1 MTEYQQNLSKARQTF
16 DTLRTSQRRAEL
28 FSAIS
33 KFLSVIIALALVI
46 TLIETIFPSPSIYR
60 KLELLIISVL
70 TGFSAVL
77 IGHRFLS
84 DKRLKTGS
92 ESEEWWAIT
101 LGKIAPEV
109 LRDRL
114 LNALQIVQQAPSTKD
129 NFSADLARHALYL
142 AVADLDDITITRAL
156 DFKNR
161 NLGMRTAGIV
171 TAAAILTFAI
181 IPGGMSDAIGR
192 IMHPNREY
200 VVELPYELSVSHD
213 QDWAYR
219 GEPVEFQIAATGTPP
234 KSVEFEY
241 HYDGG
246 ENQVETVFL
255 RGGSAVLEFKGFSD
269 PITYHVES
277 KNVVSQPQRLKI
289 VTRPQITEL
298 QYRLFPPAYSR
309 LPVEIGRE
317 NIGNVEALP
326 GSRLELTVRSSKPLE
341 TSWLIFQKSN
351 SDSTENDSTKLEI
364 SHLSATV
371 QLDLFRNGTYH
382 IRLRDDQGHFDKDP
396 VFYRV
401 MLLTDEYPT
410 VRITFPEADIELGE
424 STMLPLTLEADDDF
438 GIGRMAISYHQMGE
452 DTTVYSEKVKLDQS
466 GIPTVEVDHFWE
478 IGELYLM
485 PGDVIEYWAIAW
497 DTDNVNGPKRAE
509 SERRLV
515 RLPSMEEIF
524 AGVEETE
531 EIGMDQAE
539 RTMEAAKELRENV
552 EEILQEMRKNPEVN
566 WERQQQMEDALEQ
579 QDNLQKQ
586 VEELA
591 KTINELA
598 EKLDKHDLAKLETL
612 EKYKELQELI
622 SQIATPE
629 MREAMEKLRQAME
642 EQDPDQIRE
651 ALEDLAMDQEEFLKN
666 IERSMEILKQ
676 LQLERKL
683 DELVKQIEEILHEQ
697 EDILGEMDGDE
708 QQNTADRQKD
718 LAKPM
723 ETFHNRLQETGNL
736 AEENEAGDLAA
747 QLDSLMQELASKD
760 IPANMREAGAE
771 LSEGNKK
778 EAKSGAEMNARD
790 LAELLSKLNQMAN
803 DFKEAKKDELADKIR
818 RTTEDMLYLSEDQ
831 EELSDQSKELGTQSP
846 RYRTLAGRQDDIRS
860 ALGRI
865 IEGLFEIS
873 KETFFITPDL
883 GAALGKA
890 AKDLDKAIERYT
902 DRNPRS
908 VSQSQT
914 SALGSMNSAIRQ
926 LIDILGQ
933 IQDSNSSTGY
943 EEMLERLSEMAS
955 SQSSLNQQS
964 MPMPGQ
970 EGQQSMPGG
979 QGSGSMQRLAAQQRE
994 LQRQMEELGDDAQ
1007 GMQEILG
1014 DLDALAKNMGEVAN
1028 DMEDQNVTQR
1038 TRRLQQQIVSRLLDA
1053 TRSAREK
1060 EYSQKRESK
1069 SGEDITRRSPEQLQL
1084 DSDTQ
1089 KLRRDLKRALQE
1101 GYTRDYR
1108 RLIRAYFRSLEE
1120 IEKQETVQPPAR

>member
-1 MTEYQQNLSKARQTF
+1 MTDYQKNLDRARQTF
-16 DTLRTSQRRAEL
+16 KTLRTSQRQAEL
-28 FSAIS
+28 IAALT
-33 KFLSVIIALALVI
+33 KFLSVIIALILVI
-46 TLIETIFPSPSIYR
+46 TLIETIFPAPSIFR
-60 KLELLIISVL
+60 KLELLIISIL
-70 TGFSAVL
+70 SGFSAV
-77 IGHRFLS
+77 IIWHRFYS
-84 DKRLKTGS
+84 DKRLKPGVK
-92 ESEEWWAIT
+92 SEEWWALT
-101 LGKIAPEV
+101 LGRIAPDV
-109 LRDRL
+109 LHDRL
-114 LNALQIVQQAPSTKD
+114 LNALQIVQQSPSVKD
-129 NFSADLARHALYL
+129 NFSSDLARHALYL
-142 AVADLDDITITRAL
+142 AVADLDDVIIQNSL

-161 NLGMRTAGIV
+161 NQNIRTAAIV
-171 TAAAILTFAI
+171 MTAAILTFAV
-181 IPGGMSDAIGR
+181 IPSNMSGAIGR
-192 IMHPNREY
+192 ILHPNREY
-200 VVELPYELSVSHD
+200 IIELPYELSVSHEE
-213 QDWAYR
+213 DWAYR
-219 GEPVEFQIAATGTPP
+219 GEPVEFRISTTGTPP
-234 KSVEFEY
+234 KSVDFHY
-241 HYDGG
+241 NYDGG
-246 ENQVETVFL
+246 DYQIEPVIL
-255 RGGSAVLEFKGFSD
+255 HDGKAVLGFKGFSD

-277 KNVVSQPQRLKI
+277 KGVVSQQHRLKI

-309 LPVEIGRE
+309 LPLEIGRE

-326 GSRLELTVRSSKPLE
+326 GSRLELTIRSSKPLDK
-341 TSWLIFQKSN
+341 SWLIFQRSHT
-351 SDSTENDSTKLEI
+351 DSTQNDSINLEI
-364 SHLSATV
+364 SHLSAV
-371 QLDLFRNGTYH
+371 SQMDLYRSGTYH

-396 VFYRV
+396 VYYRIQ
-401 MLLTDEYPT
+401 LLTDENPT
-410 VRITFPEADIELGE
+410 VRIVFPDTDVELGE
-424 STMLPLTLEADDDF
+424 ATVLPLQLEADDDF
-438 GIGRMAISYHQMGE
+438 GIGKISITFHQLGE
-452 DTTVYSEKVKLDQS
+452 DTTVYSETVKLDQA
-466 GIPTVEVDHFWE
+466 GTPTIEADHFWD
-478 IGELYLM
+478 IGELFLM
-485 PGDVIEYWAIAW
+485 PGDVVEYWAIAW
-497 DTDNVNGPKRAE
+497 DTDNINGPKRAE

-586 VEELA
+586 IEELA
-591 KTINELA
+591 KTINQLA
-598 EKLDKHDLAKLETL
+598 EKLDKHDMAKLETL

-629 MREAMEKLRQAME
+629 MRKAMEKLRQVME
-642 EQDPDQIRE
+642 DQDPDQIRQ

-666 IERSMEILKQ
+666 IERSMDILKQ
-676 LQLERKL
+676 LQLERRL

-697 EDILGEMDGDE
+697 EDILDNIDSGD
-708 QQNTADRQKD
+708 QQNTAERQKD

-723 ETFHNRLQETGNL
+723 DTFHNRLQETGNL
-736 AEENEAGDLAA
+736 AEENRESDLAA
-747 QLDSLMQELASKD
+747 QIDSLMQELGKKD
-760 IPANMREAGAE
+760 IPANMREAGSE
-771 LSEGNKK
+771 LSKGNKK

-790 LAELLSKLNQMAN
+790 LAELLSKLNQMSN
-803 DFKEAKKDELADKIR
+803 EFKESHKEELANKIR
-818 RTTEDMLYLSEDQ
+818 RMTEEMLYLSEDQ
-831 EELSDQSKELGTQSP
+831 EELGDQSKELGTQSP
-846 RYRTLAGRQDDIRS
+846 RYRSLAGRQGDIRN
-860 ALGRI
+860 ALDRI
-865 IEGLFEIS
+865 IEGLFLIS
-873 KETFFITPDL
+873 KETFFVTPDL

-890 AKDLDKAIERYT
+890 AQELDKALERYT
-902 DRNPRS
+902 SRNPRS
-908 VSQSQT
+908 VSQSQER
-914 SALGSMNSAIRQ
+914 ALGSMNSAIRQ

-933 IQDSNSSTGY
+933 IQNSNSSTGY

-979 QGSGSMQRLAAQQRE
+979 SGGMQRLAAQQRE
-994 LQRQMEELGDDAQ
+994 LQRQMEELGEDAQ

-1014 DLDALAKNMGEVAN
+1014 DLDEIAKSMGEIAN
-1028 DMEDQNVTQR
+1028 DMEDQNVTKR

-1069 SGEDITRRSPEQLQL
+1069 TGEDLQRRSPEQLKL
-1084 DSDTQ
+1084 DSDKE

-1120 IEKQETVQPPAR
+1120 IEKQETTLPETK

>member
-1 MTEYQQNLSKARQTF
+1 
-16 DTLRTSQRRAEL
+16 
-28 FSAIS
+28 
-33 KFLSVIIALALVI
+33 
-46 TLIETIFPSPSIYR
+46 
-60 KLELLIISVL
+60 
-70 TGFSAVL
+70 
-77 IGHRFLS
+77 
-84 DKRLKTGS
+84 
-92 ESEEWWAIT
+92 
-101 LGKIAPEV
+101 
-109 LRDRL
+109 
-114 LNALQIVQQAPSTKD
+114 
-129 NFSADLARHALYL
+129 
-142 AVADLDDITITRAL
+142 
-156 DFKNR
+156 
-161 NLGMRTAGIV
+161 
-171 TAAAILTFAI
+171 
-181 IPGGMSDAIGR
+181 
-192 IMHPNREY
+192 
-200 VVELPYELSVSHD
+200 
-213 QDWAYR
+213 
-219 GEPVEFQIAATGTPP
+219 
-234 KSVEFEY
+234 
-241 HYDGG
+241 
-246 ENQVETVFL
+246 
-255 RGGSAVLEFKGFSD
+255 
-269 PITYHVES
+269 
-277 KNVVSQPQRLKI
+277 
-289 VTRPQITEL
+289 
-298 QYRLFPPAYSR
+298 
-309 LPVEIGRE
+309 
-317 NIGNVEALP
+317 
-326 GSRLELTVRSSKPLE
+326 
-341 TSWLIFQKSN
+341 
-351 SDSTENDSTKLEI
+351 
-364 SHLSATV
+364 
-371 QLDLFRNGTYH
+371 
-382 IRLRDDQGHFDKDP
+382 
-396 VFYRV
+396 
-401 MLLTDEYPT
+401 
-410 VRITFPEADIELGE
+410 
-424 STMLPLTLEADDDF
+424 
-438 GIGRMAISYHQMGE
+438 
-452 DTTVYSEKVKLDQS
+452 
-466 GIPTVEVDHFWE
+466 
-478 IGELYLM
+478 
-485 PGDVIEYWAIAW
+485 
-497 DTDNVNGPKRAE
+497 
-509 SERRLV
+509 
-515 RLPSMEEIF
+515 
-524 AGVEETE
+524 
-531 EIGMDQAE
+531 
-539 RTMEAAKELRENV
+539 
-552 EEILQEMRKNPEVN
+552 
-566 WERQQQMEDALEQ
+566 
-579 QDNLQKQ
+579 
-586 VEELA
+586 
-591 KTINELA
+591 
-598 EKLDKHDLAKLETL
+598 
-612 EKYKELQELI
+612 
-622 SQIATPE
+622 